1 LKGGDD
7 EPQIS
12 NRLAAA
18 IIPGFLLPLTAM
30 ASAEDRAM
38 RLRESKIEKDARIDK
53 RDMVG
58 DARVSDHREHPQ
70 HATCTCHF
78 DVRGR
83 VKDSSYHIY

>member
-1 LKGGDD
+1 
-7 EPQIS
+7 
-12 NRLAAA
+12 
-18 IIPGFLLPLTAM
+18 
-30 ASAEDRAM
+30 M

-83 VKDSSYHIY
+83 VKDSSYHIYRTKRCLTRCSVPERAQGRVSPQRC